1 MSVFDEDKTI
11 DDDFLKRMGF
21 SRNPIQAK
29 GYFSKI
35 YRSRY
40 KDWGEEPCVMIAPL
54 TAYYSRPNNNLYIE
68 KVIDWSACGYWKYNI
83 QDQLDFLSIISKY
96 GLKKEI

>member
-35 YRSRY
+35 YRTRY
-40 KDWGEEPCVMIAPL
+40 KDWGEEPSMIMAPL
-54 TAYYSRPNNNLYIE
+54 TAYYSRHNNNLYIQ
-68 KVIDWSACGYWKYNI
+68 KTPSLIKLKNIKY
-83 QDQLDFLSIISKY
+83 IIKMTF
-96 GLKKEI
+96 